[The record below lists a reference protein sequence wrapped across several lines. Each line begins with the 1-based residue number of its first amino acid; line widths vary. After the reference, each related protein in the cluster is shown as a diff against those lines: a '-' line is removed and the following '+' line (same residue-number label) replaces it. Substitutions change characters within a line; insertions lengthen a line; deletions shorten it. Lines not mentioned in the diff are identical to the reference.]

1 MHDEVVGSTGKLISP
16 IRGPGMLGEILV
28 AVRGGTE
35 GYIARAT
42 EAIAAGST
50 VLVVAVDAGRIAEV
64 VPWIPLT
71 PDPASE

>member
-1 MHDEVVGSTGKLISP
+1 MHDEVVGSTGKLILP

-28 AVRGGTE
+28 AVRGGNE

-42 EAIAAGST
+42 EAIPAGST
-50 VLVVAVDAGRIAEV
+50 VLVVAVDSGRIADV

-71 PDPASE
+71 PDPAP